1 MIIIFF
7 LGILSILIFGY
18 RLAEILLNK
27 SDLLEKISL
36 SFILGIGLFTLI
48 WFVLNLIGVPYSL
61 LSGSVLIIFLNITV
75 FCISK
80 FISKHNFKVNITGK
94 FTYLKKLHLLE
105 KTCLFLIVFFCLS
118 SIIQNIYWPVR
129 TWDSI
134 VMFDFRARLFAQ
146 TGFMHEAIERG
157 YFFAYPLLT
166 SLAHTWIYLLGINNP
181 SFIYGFFYTFFIL
194 NFYIN
199 LKKLKINRLFVLLL
213 TLLLAVAPRLFD
225 HTQWAYTNLPFAVYL
240 TLGSIYLYFGI
251 KNKDINSFIMSA
263 ILMGLSTWVR
273 STEPF
278 WISSVIVAI
287 LFSIVLKKYVWP
299 VIYIFILGLIMLP
312 WRYFLQINKEGTV
325 NVAKQVVDTTY
336 SVLKDV
342 QFLKLEQT
350 FNFVITNVIYMYLT
364 FFILILLILVYKLI
378 IKSKEWIFFVLILLN
393 LMIIFGG
400 TLSFALYF
408 KEWQDIP
415 DSLARMV
422 MFIPPLI
429 IFLSAELLSELKT
442 R

>member
-1 MIIIFF
+1 MIIIFI
-7 LGILSILIFGY
+7 LGILLIFIFGY

-27 SDLLEKISL
+27 CDLVENISL

-48 WFVLNLIGVPYSL
+48 WFVLNLIGVSYSL
-61 LSGSVLIIFLNITV
+61 LSGSILIIFLNIIV

-80 FISKHNFKVNITGK
+80 LILKHNFKIKISWRFNYLNKLNI
-94 FTYLKKLHLLE
+94 LE
-105 KTCLFLIVFFCLS
+105 KTCLFLTVFFCLS
-118 SIIQNIYWPVR
+118 SILQNIYWPVR

-166 SLAHTWIYLLGINNP
+166 SLAHTWFYLLGGNNP
-181 SFIYGFFYTFFIL
+181 SFIYGLFYTFFVF
-194 NFYIN
+194 NFYVN
-199 LKKLKINRLFVLLL
+199 LKKINISRLFVLLL

-240 TLGSIYLYFGI
+240 TLGSIYLYLGI
-251 KNKDINSFIMSA
+251 KNKDLNSFIMSA
-263 ILMGLSTWVR
+263 TLIGLSTWVR
-273 STEPF
+273 SVEPF
-278 WISSVIVAI
+278 WISSVIAVVI
-287 LFSIVLKKYVWP
+287 FSIILKKYVWP
-299 VIYIFILGLIMLP
+299 FIYIFILGLIMFP

-336 SVLKDV
+336 SVLKDT
-342 QFLKLEQT
+342 QILKLVQT
-350 FNFVITNVIYMYLT
+350 FNFIKTNVMYMYLT
-364 FFILILLILVYKLI
+364 FFILIFLILIIKLI
-378 IKSKEWIFFVLILLN
+378 IKSKEWVFFIMILLN

-422 MFIPPLI
+422 MFIPPMV
-429 IFLSAELLSELKT
+429 IFLAAELLSELKKS
-442 R
+442 

>member
-1 MIIIFF
+1 MIIIFL
-7 LGILSILIFGY
+7 LGILLIFVFGY
-18 RLAEILLNK
+18 RLAEILLK
-27 SDLLEKISL
+27 KADFVEKISL
-36 SFILGIGLFTLI
+36 SFLLGIGLFTLI
-48 WFVLNLIGVPYSL
+48 WFMLNLIGVPYSL
-61 LSGSVLIIFLNITV
+61 LSGSILIISLNITV
-75 FCISK
+75 FCISR
-80 FISKHNFKVNITGK
+80 FILKHNNKTTIIK
-94 FTYLKKLHLLE
+94 EFTYLKKLNLLE
-105 KTCLFLIVFFCLS
+105 KICLSLIMFFCLS
-118 SIIQNIYWPVR
+118 SLIQNIYWPVR

-146 TGFMHEAIERG
+146 SGFMHEAINRG

-166 SLAHTWIYLLGINNP
+166 SLAHTWVYLLGINNP

-194 NFYIN
+194 NFYVN

-213 TLLLAVAPRLFD
+213 TLLLAVTPRLFD

-251 KNKDINSFIMSA
+251 KNKDINSFIVSA
-263 ILMGLSTWVR
+263 ILVGLSTWLR

-278 WISSVIVAI
+278 WISSVIVVI

-299 VIYIFILGLIMLP
+299 VIYLFIFSSIMLP

-350 FNFVITNVIYMYLT
+350 FNFIKTNLIYMYLT
-364 FFILILLILVYKLI
+364 FFILILLILVIKLI
-378 IKSKEWIFFVLILLN
+378 IKSKEWTFFILILLN

-422 MFIPPLI
+422 MFIPPMA
-429 IFLSAELLSELKT
+429 IFFAGELLSELKKS
-442 R
+442 